1 MYKKDCR
8 KCLNKL
14 IYTKFSTPYGVYCS
28 KHKRFIEYPI
38 IRANFLCRDY
48 EEGKGGNKND

>member
-1 MYKKDCR
+1 MCKKDCR

-48 EEGKGGNKND
+48 EEGKGGNNND